1 MDTRKASR
9 TCLVLLLILTLLVGM
24 IPAAAADKVTE
35 AKDKLD
41 ALQEEKDAIDEKIAD
56 LQSQLSDNLSQM
68 EDIVA
73 QKNLI
78 DQEIFLLY
86 TQIDNINQQIT
97 AYSTLIA
104 DKQDEVDAAQAHL
117 TELQAQNK
125 GRIRAM
131 EKNSRLSYW
140 SVLFK
145 ANSFADLLDRLR
157 MIQEIAE
164 ADRLRLEQV
173 RQAAKAVEEAKASLE
188 TQKASLETTKDS
200 LRTTQNSLELKRQ
213 EADSLL
219 ASLVAQGQAFE
230 ELLEDSEAQQEEL
243 ADKLAKAEDEYE
255 DAKYWQEQQNKP
267 KPPVGGSAGTGNTVG
282 GVTWL
287 IPISYTYFASP
298 FGYRLH
304 PISGEWKM
312 HKGVDLAAPEG
323 REIYATRSGYISW
336 TGYEEYGAGNYVQIN
351 HGDGYKSIYMHMTYY
366 IVSVGQWVEAGQVI
380 GYCGTTGGSTGPHL
394 HFGISYNGEYVNPA
408 DYINI

>member
-1 MDTRKASR
+1 MDARKALR
-9 TCLVLLLILTLLVGM
+9 PWVALLLILTLLVGM
-24 IPAAAADKVTE
+24 VPAAAADKVSD
-35 AKDKLD
+35 AKEKLD
-41 ALQEEKDAIDEKIAD
+41 ALQEEKDAIDEKIEQ

-86 TQIDNINQQIT
+86 NQVENINQQIS
-97 AYSTLIA
+97 AYSALIA
-104 DKQDEVDAAQAHL
+104 DKQDEVDAAQEHL
-117 TELQAQNK
+117 QLLQAQNK
-125 GRIRAM
+125 SRIRAM

-145 ANSFADLLDRLR
+145 ANSFMDLLDRLR

-164 ADRLRLEQV
+164 ADRMRLEQV
-173 RQAAKAVEEAKASLE
+173 RQAAKAVEDAKSALETEKASLQ
-188 TQKASLETTKDS
+188 TVRDS
-200 LRTTQNSLELKRQ
+200 LRTTQNDLQLKRQ
-213 EADSLL
+213 VADGLL
-219 ASLVAQGQAFE
+219 ASLVAKGQEFE
-230 ELLEDSEAQQEEL
+230 ALLEDSEAQQEEL

-267 KPPVGGSAGTGNTVG
+267 KPPAGGAGTGNTVG

-287 IPISYTYFASP
+287 IPINYTYFSSP
-298 FGYRLH
+298 FGYRWH
-304 PISGEWKM
+304 PLSGEWKM
-312 HKGVDLAAPEG
+312 HKGVDLAALEG
-323 REIYATRSGYISW
+323 REIYATRSGYVSW

-408 DYINI
+408 NYINI